1 MGKML
6 EEMHQNIMVI
16 LECLRGRIM
25 GNSIFSY
32 AFFWIFQVFYNLNVL
47 FYNKEINLKKKTLVF
62 AWKEARTHKTDEIV
76 L

>member
-25 GNSIFSY
+25 GNSIFSC
-32 AFFWIFQVFYNLNVL
+32 AFFWIFQVFYNQNVL
-47 FYNKEINLKKKTLVF
+47 FYNKEINFKKKKNPGFCLEGSTYPQN
-62 AWKEARTHKTDEIV
+62 R
-76 L
+76 

>member
-1 MGKML
+1 ML

-25 GNSIFSY
+25 GNSIFSC
-32 AFFWIFQVFYNLNVL
+32 AFFWIFQVFYNQNVL
-47 FYNKEINLKKKTLVF
+47 FYNKEINFKKKTLFF

>member
-1 MGKML
+1 ML

-25 GNSIFSY
+25 GNSIFSC
-32 AFFWIFQVFYNLNVL
+32 AFFWIFQVFYNQNVL
-47 FYNKEINLKKKTLVF
+47 FYNKEINLKKKTLFF
-62 AWKEARTHKTDEIV
+62 AWKEAHTHKTDEIV

>member
-25 GNSIFSY
+25 GNSIFSC
-32 AFFWIFQVFYNLNVL
+32 AFFWIFQVFYNQNVL
-47 FYNKEINLKKKTLVF
+47 FYNKEINF
-62 AWKEARTHKTDEIV
+62 
-76 L
+76 